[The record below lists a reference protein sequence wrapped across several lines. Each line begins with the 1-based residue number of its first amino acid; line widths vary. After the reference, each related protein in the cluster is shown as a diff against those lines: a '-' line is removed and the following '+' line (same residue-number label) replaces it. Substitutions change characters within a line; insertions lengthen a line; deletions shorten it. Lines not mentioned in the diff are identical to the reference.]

1 MVSVEVSTTAFTG
14 YFDIHS
20 APARLTLTTTGA
32 SFSHAD
38 QEQFLNFFGQIAQ
51 AKIQFTAVFDLR
63 KIGFAPPSMIRS
75 LGEWCK
81 SHEQE
86 FKEVQLAIAILLA
99 SNFWAAATRRI
110 IGVVTSICPPACP
123 LLMDHSVESAERF
136 FSEKVDLGSNLKPA
150 PVDSVSDHIPDI
162 SFPPTPNTPSH
173 VPDDDVAACQPRCF
187 GEVRLHVGSFGAAH
201 CMVY

>member
-1 MVSVEVSTTAFTG
+1 MVSLEVSTTALKG
-14 YFDIHS
+14 SFDVQS

-38 QEQFLNFFGQIAQ
+38 QEQFLNFFGQVTQ

-75 LGEWCK
+75 WGEWCK

-99 SNFWAAATRRI
+99 SNIWAAATRHI

-136 FSEKVDLGSNLKPA
+136 FCEKVDVGTNLKPA
-150 PVDSVSDHIPDI
+150 SVDSVSDLP
-162 SFPPTPNTPSH
+162 FPPTPKTPSH
-173 VPDDDVAACQPRCF
+173 VPDDDAAPCQPRCF
-187 GEVRLHVGSFGAAH
+187 GEVRLHAGSFGAPH
-201 CMVY
+201 CVVC